1 MKVKIKRK
9 NLITDSGKTKSLLT
23 KHFPELRDK
32 WWEYIEKVSDG
43 IIIVQD
49 GVIKFVN
56 FSASKLSGYSI
67 EELIDTP
74 FINYIDHS
82 DASSVLNAYT
92 KRMAGKKVP
101 SRYEVTIIQKNG
113 RKTFLDCTS
122 DIITFNNKPA
132 TLSIVRNI
140 TDYKLSEEKLK
151 VEKAHLTQLF
161 EKAPLAMCLTDSNCN
176 VLQINKEFTNLFGF
190 TCEDLQEKP
199 FYKYI
204 ASEEYQ
210 DEAYSFSKRAVKGE
224 KISVETLRR
233 RKDGTLINVLLVDAP
248 IKIDNNIVALYS
260 IYTDITKRKQA
271 EQKIR
276 VSLKEK
282 EVMLQ
287 EIHHRVKNNM
297 QVILSLLR
305 LQFGDIKSKR
315 LQELYKEVMTRIRSI
330 ALIHDKL
337 YRQKNLTRIDFSEY
351 IIDLTTH
358 LFFVY
363 DVNKSKIRL
372 NLDVRDVHLD
382 INKGIP
388 CGLII
393 NELVS
398 NSLKHAF
405 PGDMSGVITVKMNK
419 SKKGKYV
426 LTVKDTGA
434 GLPDSFLDLNK
445 AKTLGLQ
452 LVNDLAAQL
461 NGSINIENT
470 AEGATFNITF

>member
-1 MKVKIKRK
+1 MKVKKNRK
-9 NLITDSGKTKSLLT
+9 NFINDSGKTKSLLT

-56 FSASKLSGYSI
+56 YSAAKLSGHSI

-92 KRMAGKKVP
+92 KRLAGKKVP

-113 RKTFLDCTS
+113 RKTFLDCNA

-132 TLSIVRNI
+132 TLTIVRNI

-151 VEKAHLTQLF
+151 VKEAFNFALF
-161 EKAPLAMCLTDSNCN
+161 EYNPIETTVVDREGKVIRSNKARQKSKQKLPIIGNMLYKNMGKKEERILHKELLKCIQSGKTNRLYD
-176 VLQINKEFTNLFGF
+176 QKIGNKFLNITIA
-190 TCEDLQEKP
+190 P
-199 FYKYI
+199 FPEGAI
-204 ASEEYQ
+204 ISSE
-210 DEAYSFSKRAVKGE
+210 
-224 KISVETLRR
+224 
-233 RKDGTLINVLLVDAP
+233 
-248 IKIDNNIVALYS
+248 
-260 IYTDITKRKQA
+260 DITEQKRA

-276 VSLKEK
+276 ASLKEK

-305 LQFGDIKSKR
+305 LQFGGIKSKR
-315 LQELYKEVMTRIRSI
+315 LQELYKEVMTRIKSI

-337 YRQKNLTRIDFSEY
+337 YRQKNLMRIDFSEY
-351 IIDLTTH
+351 INDLTTH

-405 PGDMSGVITVKMNK
+405 PGDMSGYITVKMNK
-419 SKKGKYV
+419 SKKGNYV
-426 LTVKDTGA
+426 LTVKDTGT
-434 GLPDSFLDLNK
+434 GLPESIFNLNK
-445 AKTLGLQ
+445 SKTLGLQ
-452 LVNDLAAQL
+452 LVNDLVAQL
-461 NGSINIENT
+461 KGSINIENT